1 EHADAGGDHDRDRS
15 GGRRLDRRAGKHPP
29 PHELRQ
35 GTDEGRQGRCPRGRH
50 RRGLLLTGHH
60 RGVPAVGVRRRHGRR
75 DLRTVRRHQQP
86 RARWV
91 PDRGAHHHP
100 GAVLLVPAAHG
111 GRRQDPATDRA
122 GDRRGRERTPM
133 QRSYLPVIRWIPTKR
148 KSATIFTLAATL
160 LVFGG
165 TVLMATNAETDWLGE
180 AEENSYFVVQEL
192 EPGTSLDEA
201 DTEAEKVE
209 ELLAG
214 MAWVDTY
221 QTNIGSN
228 PMMGGVGGGGGIDQI
243 DYTITADPDTDQLR
257 NRDLLREEFAE
268 LDTEFEPR
276 LDSTGGMGGSDLEVQ
291 VTADDQNALAEA
303 AGMVEEE
310 LKDIDGA
317 EDVTSD
323 ISQGQPALEIHV
335 DG

>member
-1 EHADAGGDHDRDRS
+1 KD
-15 GGRRLDRRAGKHPP
+15 
-29 PHELRQ
+29 
-35 GTDEGRQGRCPRGRH
+35 
-50 RRGLLLTGHH
+50 
-60 RGVPAVGVRRRHGRR
+60 GVREVATAVASSSLATIAVFLPLAFVGGMVGEIFVPFAVTSSLALGGSLIVALTITPVLCYWF
-75 DLRTVRRHQQP
+75 LRPTEVADKTQQQIEQET
-86 RARWV
+86 AE
-91 PDRGAHHHP
+91 A
-100 GAVLLVPAAHG
+100 
-111 GRRQDPATDRA
+111 
-122 GDRRGRERTPM
+122 EKRTPM
-133 QRSYLPVIRWIPTKR
+133 QRSYLPVIRWITTKR
-148 KSATIFTLAATL
+148 KSATILTLAATL
-160 LVFGG
+160 LVFAG

-214 MAWVDTY
+214 MAWIDTY
-221 QTNIGSN
+221 QTNLGSN
-228 PMMGGVGGGGGIDQI
+228 PMMGGVGGGGGGVDQI

-257 NRDLLREEFAE
+257 NRDVLREEFAA

-276 LDSTGGMGGSDLEVQ
+276 LDTTGGMGGSDLEVQ

-317 EDVTSD
+317 
-323 ISQGQPALEIHV
+323 
-335 DG
+335 